1 MASSSASPVGD
12 ASFRQG
18 SSSFRGAHH
27 HSPMLELGELNAH
40 QYFGEL
46 ALLEG
51 RNKGKYKAA
60 VAHSASVVSMSAV
73 EVLLLS
79 KYDFYHL
86 IDQKTESMMKAYA
99 DKFYLDESA
108 IRNQIKEQ
116 SKWESYKK
124 DLLREIRPGGA
135 SMSPRSR
142 GR

>member
-1 MASSSASPVGD
+1 
-12 ASFRQG
+12 
-18 SSSFRGAHH
+18 
-27 HSPMLELGELNAH
+27 MLELGELNSH

-51 RNKGKYKAA
+51 RDKGKHKAA
-60 VAHSASVVSMSAV
+60 VAHSASVVSLSAV

-86 IDQKTESMMKAYA
+86 IDQKTVSMMMAYA

-108 IRNQIKEQ
+108 IRSQIKEQ

-135 SMSPRSR
+135 SMSSRAR